1 MGTCRALKMFVVS
14 LCRCVAHHRDFIYIL
29 LFFDGA
35 VDLLGWQGIDG
46 AKSGIKKSD
55 NDTEQKQT
63 VQSKFERLA
72 LQVSC
77 PVS

>member
-35 VDLLGWQGIDG
+35 VDLLGWEGIDG

-63 VQSKFERLA
+63 VQS
-72 LQVSC
+72 
-77 PVS
+77 